1 MYKYISK
8 SNKDG
13 IMSVSHHDM
22 YVHVRDIYVQ
32 HYQIYVIRTQDFVRV
47 LGDVQYGLSEIQ
59 STKTTR

>member
-1 MYKYISK
+1 
-8 SNKDG
+8 
-13 IMSVSHHDM
+13 MSVSHHDM